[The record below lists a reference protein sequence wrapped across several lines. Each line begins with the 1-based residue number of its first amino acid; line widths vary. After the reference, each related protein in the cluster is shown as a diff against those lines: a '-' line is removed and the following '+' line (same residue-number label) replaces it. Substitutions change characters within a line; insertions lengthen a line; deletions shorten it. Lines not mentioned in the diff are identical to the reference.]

1 MPEIFASAY
10 SSNFPDAM
18 ESFHNFIDGTVEGTD
33 LSGYSYPNFLQD
45 YTYYGNGCPNDWGDG
60 GDGGSQQSCTT
71 RIAQTADHE
80 DMKNGTYYNRN
91 GATAGSTLT
100 TAGNTDAPDTFCPLG
115 WQVPY
120 GGTGGD
126 YYDKSRSWRY
136 LFQSYSFV
144 PETPPYGNDV
154 REYPISLIASGNYRW
169 GDGRL
174 YSASFDGDYQASTV
188 REQYYNYQFDVGGT
202 TFHVERSTGK
212 SFGQAIRCVTRY

>member
-1 MPEIFASAY
+1 M
-10 SSNFPDAM
+10 
-18 ESFHNFIDGTVEGTD
+18 EGTD
-33 LSGYSYPNFLQD
+33 VTQFADGTSNND
-45 YTYYGNGCPNDWGDG
+45 HTYYGDTCAVKWDVGT
-60 GDGGSQQSCTT
+60 SVTCTLRT
-71 RIAQTADHE
+71 VQTYDNE
-80 DMKNGTYYNRN
+80 TQGIGVYYNFQ
-91 GATAGSTLT
+91 ATTSGSGGPSLSTQN
-100 TAGNTDAPDTFCPLG
+100 ANAPDTFCPLG